1 MTPNRFCGFSLI
13 EVMIVVAIIGI
24 LAAIAYPSY
33 QDQVRRGNRADAKA
47 ALLETAQFMERFYT
61 QNNRYNLDLN
71 GAAPTL
77 PYTKSP
83 RDGSST
89 FYLIRFNG
97 NATATTFSIEAAP
110 QGSQTQDTCGTLRI
124 DQSGQKTTTAGVATD
139 CWAR

>member
-1 MTPNRFCGFSLI
+1 MKPDKYRGFTLI
-13 EVMIVVAIIGI
+13 ELMIVVAIIGI

-33 QDQVRRGNRADAKA
+33 QEQVRRGNRADAKA
-47 ALLETAQFMERFYT
+47 ALMETAQFMERFYT
-61 QNNRYNLDLN
+61 QNNRYDRDLN
-71 GAAPTL
+71 NAAPVL

-97 NATATTFSIEAAP
+97 NPAANTFSIEAAP
-110 QGSQTQDTCGTLRI
+110 QGGQTQDTCGTLRVN
-124 DQSGQKTTTAGVATD
+124 QAGEKTTTAGVATD